1 MNKEDRKD
9 GNHETSE
16 REVLV
21 AGRHLCWVTKG
32 IAFKV
37 SLGSDS
43 LGVCGHHDLLLRFI
57 IIIVCNSLMC
67 SFHNFST
74 PFFYNLW
81 QFLAYHNQKVYR
93 YIQYRL
99 LALIYPTQAVRFWRF
114 KKDCAAWP
122 VNKWF
127 SHWRNQVVHMVSQC
141 AFRCGVKEGV
151 QLDGMHLFLTDW
163 CRNCSL
169 FRTVCH
175 YSIEFCPGSGSVTIF
190 CALCTLWTLGV
201 TRFLRKETI
210 FSEVFASDWEVA
222 IVNAGLCGFIVKNT
236 LDCTCF

>member
-1 MNKEDRKD
+1 M
-9 GNHETSE
+9 
-16 REVLV
+16 V
-21 AGRHLCWVTKG
+21 
-32 IAFKV
+32 
-37 SLGSDS
+37 
-43 LGVCGHHDLLLRFI
+43 
-57 IIIVCNSLMC
+57 
-67 SFHNFST
+67 
-74 PFFYNLW
+74 
-81 QFLAYHNQKVYR
+81 YHNQKVYR
-93 YIQYRL
+93 YIQHRHL
-99 LALIYPTQAVRFWRF
+99 LALVYPTQAVRFWRF

-190 CALCTLWTLGV
+190 CVVCTPWTLGV
-201 TRFLRKETI
+201 TRFLQKETI
-210 FSEVFASDWEVA
+210 FSEVFASDWEIA
-222 IVNAGLCGFIVKNT
+222 IVNAA
-236 LDCTCF
+236 DCADLLWKIHWIARAFRDSWQDCWNERSIAHLELIASWMDCFLWKKTDWRWAVSSLLSVHLNKDNEDGIIDEGEGDGDA